1 MDIDDLIKETYR
13 KMRWFEESI
22 KEAKRRG
29 EYYSELDK
37 DKMKIK
43 VLDMFLAELHRLSTK
58 GQRTISKK
66 KAEKLLDDI
75 VYKKLHLSK
84 SPFES
89 HKL

>member
-1 MDIDDLIKETYR
+1 MDIDELIKETYR
-13 KMRWFEESI
+13 KMRWFEENI

-43 VLDMFLAELHRLSTK
+43 VLDMFLTELHRLSAK
-58 GQRTISKK
+58 GQKTISKK

-89 HKL
+89 HKF